1 MTTGA
6 KRTLSACTSHLSG
19 HICIDNIEKVQRR
32 ALKMIK
38 GFENMSYESRLE
50 KAGLMTLETR
60 RLRADLFEVFKIMN
74 GLEGLAP
81 SDFFVLRDSGHGTR
95 GHKYM
100 IYNMHCHL
108 NVRNYSF
115 SQRVVDE
122 WNGLPNKA
130 VDTNSVN
137 GIKNQRDPILRKKG
151 GLYIS
156 QRRLLAPV
164 VRPPTV

>member
-1 MTTGA
+1 
-6 KRTLSACTSHLSG
+6 
-19 HICIDNIEKVQRR
+19 
-32 ALKMIK
+32 MIN
-38 GFENMSYESRLE
+38 GFESMSYESRLE

-60 RLRADLFEVFKIMN
+60 RLRADLLEVFKIMH
-74 GLEGLAP
+74 GLERLAP

-100 IYNMHCHL
+100 IYKMNCHL
-108 NVRNYSF
+108 NARKYFF

-122 WNGLPNKA
+122 WNSLPNKA

-137 GIKNQRDPILRKKG
+137 GFKNQIDLILRKRG

-164 VRPPTV
+164 V

>member
-6 KRTLSACTSHLSG
+6 KRTLSACTSHWSS
-19 HICIDNIEKVQRR
+19 HIWICFQAWRPYYQKDIDNIEKVQRR

-50 KAGLMTLETR
+50 KAGLMTLETG
-60 RLRADLFEVFKIMN
+60 RLRADLLEVFKIMH

-100 IYNMHCHL
+100 IYKMHCHL
-108 NVRNYSF
+108 NVRKYSF

-122 WNGLPNKA
+122 WNTAQQSSRHK
-130 VDTNSVN
+130 
-137 GIKNQRDPILRKKG
+137 
-151 GLYIS
+151 LYKW
-156 QRRLLAPV
+156 L
-164 VRPPTV
+164 